1 MGEFTTVLQTLDFI
15 SGLHNCLEFSQQP
28 PITFISCYANMENVF
43 YWFNNTTGEGG
54 YFNKFWVGMSQGDTR
69 TLSLYQTG
77 ILIVRAALKYRLNGA
92 LNRIPVKTKKSLTY
106 ILMSL

>member
-28 PITFISCYANMENVF
+28 PITFISRYANMENVF
-43 YWFNNTTGEGG
+43 HWFNNTTGEGG

-77 ILIVRAALKYRLNGA
+77 IFVRAALKYRLNGA

>member
-1 MGEFTTVLQTLDFI
+1 
-15 SGLHNCLEFSQQP
+15 
-28 PITFISCYANMENVF
+28 MENVF

-54 YFNKFWVGMSQGDTR
+54 YFNKFWVEMSQGDTR

-77 ILIVRAALKYRLNGA
+77 IFVRAALKYRLNGA